1 MQTSLLG
8 VALYMGDNDI
18 GEIVAVSY
26 DATDETSPVFVFMT
40 KSSDGYLSTHVMD
53 NVTKMRVLGSRV

>member
-1 MQTSLLG
+1 METSLLG
-8 VALYMGDNDI
+8 MALYMGDNDI

-26 DATDETSPVFVFMT
+26 DATDESSVFVFMT

-53 NVTKMRVLGSRV
+53 NVTKMRVLGRRV